1 MVVFGW
7 PRAMPVQPIGGAI
20 SKIVYTEE
28 QIDAE
33 R

>member
-7 PRAMPVQPIGGAI
+7 PRAMPVQPIGSAT
-20 SKIVYTEE
+20 SKNVHTEE
-28 QIDAE
+28 QINAE